1 MIDDNNPTADLTDRE
16 LLQAI
21 LQRLGALETLVD
33 DRLKDTRPL
42 WQGINQRL
50 ERIEEGQKDAVNRLD
65 RIERRLDQLALD
77 VLDVRADQRRL
88 DGRMDDLERRPN

>member
-21 LQRLGALETLVD
+21 LQRLGALEALVD

>member
-1 MIDDNNPTADLTDRE
+1 MTNDDTPTSDLTIDEKLDR
-16 LLQAI
+16 I
-21 LQRLGALETLVD
+21 LSRLGALEALVD